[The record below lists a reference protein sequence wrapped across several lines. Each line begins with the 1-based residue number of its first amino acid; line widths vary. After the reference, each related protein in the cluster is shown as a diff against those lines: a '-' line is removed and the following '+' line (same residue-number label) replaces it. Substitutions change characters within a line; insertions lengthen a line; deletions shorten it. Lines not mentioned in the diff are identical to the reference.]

1 MSWDVVWFDEVILPD
16 RSTGVL
22 HTFLATKKK
31 GKREKIVKRV
41 QNIEYWIAAGA
52 VAVKLCHKIQ
62 EKLKDRLY
70 GAKVDVINV
79 K

>member
-1 MSWDVVWFDEVILPD
+1 M
-16 RSTGVL
+16 
-22 HTFLATKKK
+22 

-70 GAKVDVINV
+70 GAKVDVM
-79 K
+79 

>member
-1 MSWDVVWFDEVILPD
+1 MWFDEVILPD

-31 GKREKIVKRV
+31 RKKREDSKKSAEYRV
-41 QNIEYWIAAGA
+41 LDCSRSSSCQ
-52 VAVKLCHKIQ
+52 VVPQ
-62 EKLKDRLY
+62 DPRKLKDRLY